1 MRQPISD
8 EERCWGGR
16 KWVYSS
22 EAQRV
27 WLLRMAHRGWTV
39 PEWPVEY
46 GGGGLSDEQAKV
58 LREAMDEL
66 GCRPPLDRIS
76 QAVAMLGPTI
86 LQLGTEAQK
95 RQHLA
100 PIARGEIRWC
110 QGYSE
115 PGAGSDL
122 AAVRTH
128 AEDAGDHFLVNG
140 QKIWTSHA
148 EKSDWIFMLVRTDL
162 SAPKHLGITFLMANM
177 DTPGIEVR
185 PIKLISGKSAFCE
198 VFFDNVKIPKVNML
212 GEINRGWDV
221 AKSLLSHERGSIA
234 TAKNLTAGES
244 LGVQARR
251 LRGAEYGSLADAA
264 LRAEI
269 GRYEVDA
276 WAFSAASE
284 RSRDLAHAGQSNS
297 SFASVLK
304 IAYSELDQR
313 RLDLLMA
320 AGGTDL
326 LDLQASRWNEGQD
339 ARAWL
344 RSRGNTIEGGTTE
357 IQLNIIAKRVLNLPG
372 A

>member
-1 MRQPISD
+1 
-8 EERCWGGR
+8 
-16 KWVYSS
+16 
-22 EAQRV
+22 
-27 WLLRMAHRGWTV
+27 
-39 PEWPVEY
+39 
-46 GGGGLSDEQAKV
+46 
-58 LREAMDEL
+58 
-66 GCRPPLDRIS
+66 
-76 QAVAMLGPTI
+76 MLGPTI

-297 SFASVLK
+297 GFASVLK
-304 IAYSELDQR
+304 VAYSELDQR